1 MPTATPAILGV
12 EIAERQTHSP
22 IPYGHP
28 VYVKLT
34 ITFSMVR
41 CACGA
46 ERQAG
51 RGCPACGR
59 DPEEVDADL
68 ERRRKIVREV
78 GDRELVE
85 DAEPLAIEDAFAA
98 IRAWFDRFSAAY
110 EATGYGAVEE
120 AAGRLRVSLEQLDA
134 LHARA
139 ARARR
144 LRPGHALW
152 AAIDGV
158 LLAFDQVRDTY
169 LDALAA
175 ATVDDAE
182 AAAVRGQ
189 AAIDSA
195 TAALDRFNALANAWD
210 QVDSAD
216 LAEEHGDLLAGAE
229 AIALLSGTT
238 DMVVLDRKGAELF
251 ARITDGAV
259 AAPNGFGLSLQL
271 LDLAVEASMDPT
283 RFWQTAR
290 SVYQLLVNHDVA
302 LRGLFGDADWRADFV
317 GVSVEARD
325 AGFEAAAVATVGA
338 NRRRLVQSALRL
350 SARQIERAAQ
360 PLLATL
366 LAIGER
372 QPYASERKRDINALL
387 TRATQSG
394 HEDLLLGLDPK
405 LRDADAHGKFEIH
418 ADGIHLTGSRG
429 KLDYL
434 SDEELV
440 DVTLAG
446 TESIVALYWG
456 LVAGLVAA
464 GVDLEELEEAVAAEI
479 ADADRIKL
487 VLLLNGWHDVDVRID
502 DAHVIARGEREGES
516 AWGLLAAVVSVMPE
530 SCETLSLVATD
541 ESGTHT
547 ATGPLAPFRL
557 WSGADDEQKKE
568 IAFTL
573 ASMAW
578 NIDGAPILARA
589 HTEKVYAYRAV
600 EALNPQVATGAALT
614 TLNVLLDASRAIG
627 TDPLALAIA
636 AALRLRREVATG
648 TPPTTSVDNV
658 VGAFDRWLLVD
669 VPEMRSSW

>member
-1 MPTATPAILGV
+1 MKV
-12 EIAERQTHSP
+12 
-22 IPYGHP
+22 
-28 VYVKLT
+28 T
-34 ITFSMVR
+34 ITFSLVR

-51 RGCPACGR
+51 RSCPECGR

-68 ERRRKIVREV
+68 ERRRAIVQEV
-78 GDRELVE
+78 GDREPVE
-85 DAEPLAIEDAFAA
+85 DAEPLALEDAFPA

-110 EATGYGAVEE
+110 EATGEGAVED
-120 AAGRLRVSLEQLDA
+120 AAGRLRESLEQLDA
-134 LHARA
+134 LHSRA

-158 LLAFDQVRDTY
+158 LLAFDNVRETY
-169 LDALAA
+169 LDALTA
-175 ATVDDAE
+175 ATVDGAE
-182 AAAVRGQ
+182 AATVRGQ
-189 AAIDSA
+189 AAIDRA
-195 TAALDRFNALANAWD
+195 TAALDRFNALASAWER
-210 QVDSAD
+210 VDSAD

-229 AIALLSGTT
+229 AVAVLSGTA

-259 AAPNGFGLSLQL
+259 AAPSGLGLSLQL

-283 RFWQTAR
+283 RFWRTAR

-302 LRGLFGDADWRADFV
+302 LRGLFGDPDWRADLV
-317 GVSVEARD
+317 GVSLEARD
-325 AGFEAAAVATVGA
+325 AGFEAAAVATAGA

-350 SARQIERAAQ
+350 AARQIERAAQ

-366 LAIGER
+366 LAIEGR

-394 HEDLLLGLDPK
+394 HEDLLHGLDPK
-405 LRDADAHGKFEIH
+405 LRDADAHGKFEIDP
-418 ADGIHLTGSRG
+418 DGVRLTGSRG
-429 KLDYL
+429 KLDHL

-456 LVAGLVAA
+456 LVAALVAG
-464 GVDLEELEEAVAAEI
+464 GVDVEELEEAVAAEI

-487 VLLLNGWHDVDVRID
+487 VLLLNGWHDVDVQID
-502 DAHVIARGEREGES
+502 DAHVMARGERDGES
-516 AWGLLAAVVSVMPE
+516 AWGLIAAIVSVVPE
-530 SCETLSLVATD
+530 SCETLTLVATD
-541 ESGTHT
+541 EGGTHT
-547 ATGPLAPFRL
+547 ASGPLTPFRR
-557 WSGADDEQKKE
+557 WSGADDEQEKE

-578 NIDGAPILARA
+578 TIDGAPILTRA

-600 EALNPQVATGAALT
+600 EALNPQVPTAAALS
-614 TLNVLLDASRAIG
+614 TLRVLLDASRAIG

-636 AALRLRREVATG
+636 AALRLRREVATDR
-648 TPPTTSVDNV
+648 PPTTSVNDV
-658 VGAFDRWLLVD
+658 VDAFDRWLLVD
-669 VPEMRSSW
+669 LPEMRSSW